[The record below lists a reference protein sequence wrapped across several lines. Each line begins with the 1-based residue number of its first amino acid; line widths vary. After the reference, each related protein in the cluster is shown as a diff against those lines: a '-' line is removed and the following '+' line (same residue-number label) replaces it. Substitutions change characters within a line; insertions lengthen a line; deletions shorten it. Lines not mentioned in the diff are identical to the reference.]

1 MSTYSFVPFNG
12 MVDDTI
18 LAIKRNNIE
27 VDPLSIGYNISKQT
41 QWQTMNFPDLE
52 VGDLVTITVFNI
64 HSMCGIKYVAEING
78 VGYDC
83 SQSRC
88 SSNSSRSVTNYFD
101 IYGFFGEY
109 HEIHDFYFQISNTL
123 AYPGYGFR
131 LNNGEQVTIF
141 KKDKI
146 ARIDQTIDVNK
157 VSILLLESLQYGTI
171 TDNNNNTLL
180 SQKDA
185 TILIEN
191 INHIYYHPDPD
202 TFSVIDRFVFKLFVD
217 SKYSPITIISIVV
230 CDEGCSGCDENFVER
245 AIEKKE
251 CYDCKSNYYK
261 YQKRCY
267 SQCPDGTYKI
277 EADKSCTD
285 ICPDDFSYY
294 DHDARECVIACPSDF
309 YVYNKHCYIDK
320 CPDNTFTL
328 GYDCYDICPS
338 PYLHYSDGKT
348 CVVSCLDG
356 TVEYDSNCY
365 SSCPEGKF
373 LITALSLCV
382 EQCDREPYIIYNK
395 LNDNN
400 LQCVTSDGCP
410 EQYIPKNG
418 ECTYFIET
426 NTDNDSKY
434 TTDLD
439 KDTILN
445 DYIENVPSNITIQGD
460 DFIFQ
465 SFPADQEMTP
475 SDGASAVDFSNCIDT
490 LRQSPQYANSSFTI
504 IKFDLQRENSTIKQ
518 VEYKLLDE
526 NGTEVNLELC
536 ENQTIEIKYTLDPNT
551 PGVDFDKIKEFA
563 DKGIDIFNPDSPFF
577 SDICIPYTSSNGT
590 DIPLKDRRK
599 DMMQNISL
607 CEEGCEYKSF
617 NVVTYEVSCDCN
629 VKGDLSFDENPL
641 EVPSF
646 KTLVDSTNIKIVKC
660 YKLLLHI
667 DNYLDNIGFFIYLGV
682 LLLLIM
688 LIVIYYTYSYKEFL
702 KMIFDSPRASP
713 SSVFIVSKISTKER
727 NSISDSTERTLN
739 DISQNKFE
747 ENTSKE
753 LKEKYSIEDEDLNM
767 DESPYSVASEK
778 DKRGCNIMFWDLF
791 LSKIDFISI
800 LFYPGKYDIFV
811 LNISLYLFMLSL
823 EFSMNSLLFTNDVIS
838 QNYQN
843 GGHMSFATSFLLSF
857 FAKLLTAIVGFA
869 FVRLSKFT
877 PYFEV
882 VDKEIKDKKT
892 FMIMCRRILSAIHV
906 RIIVYYILEIL
917 FVISLL
923 YYITIFCIV
932 YHNNQMKWLTDCVMG
947 IMSDLFFT
955 LILSI
960 GCTIVRYIGIKTQSE
975 KLYNIS
981 QYTADKFI

>member
-1 MSTYSFVPFNG
+1 MSSYSFVPFNG
-12 MVDDTI
+12 RVDDTI

-27 VDPLSIGYNISKQT
+27 IDPVSIGYNISKHT
-41 QWQTMNFPDLE
+41 QFQEMNFPDLE
-52 VGDLVTITVFNI
+52 VGDLVTITVFNV
-64 HSMCGIKYVAEING
+64 HSMAGILYETTIGG
-78 VGYDC
+78 VNYDC

-88 SSNSSRSVTNYFD
+88 SSNSSKSVTTYFG

-109 HEIHDFYFQISNTL
+109 HEIHDFYFQISNNL
-123 AYPGYGFR
+123 AYPGYAFR
-131 LNNGEQVTIF
+131 LSIAQQVTIF
-141 KKDKI
+141 KKYKI
-146 ARIDQTIDVNK
+146 SRIDQTIDVNK
-157 VSILLLESLQYGTI
+157 VKILLLESLQYGTI
-171 TDNNNNTLL
+171 TDNNNNAL
-180 SQKDA
+180 SNQKDA
-185 TILIEN
+185 IISIDNIEY
-191 INHIYYHPDPD
+191 INYKPNSN
-202 TFSVIDRFVFKLFVD
+202 TFSVIDHFTFKLFVD
-217 SKYSPITIISIVV
+217 SKYSPMTIISIVI
-230 CDEGCSGCDENFVER
+230 CDEGCSACDENFVER

-251 CYDCKSNYYK
+251 CYECRANYYGYK
-261 YQKRCY
+261 KRCY
-267 SQCPDGTYKI
+267 SQCPKDTYKI
-277 EADKSCTD
+277 EASKSCTE
-285 ICPDDFSYY
+285 ICPDDYSYY
-294 DHDARECVIACPSDF
+294 NTHSKECVNACPSDF

-320 CPDNTFTL
+320 CPAGTFTL
-328 GYDCYDICPS
+328 GYTCYDSCLS
-338 PYLHYSDGKT
+338 PYLYYLDT
-348 CVVSCLDG
+348 CVTSCPSG
-356 TVEYDSNCY
+356 TVQYENYCY

-373 LITALSLCV
+373 LISALSLCV
-382 EQCDREPYIIYNK
+382 EQCDTEPYIIYNK

-410 EQYIPKNG
+410 EKYIPKNG

-426 NTDNDSKY
+426 NTDSDSKF
-434 TTDLD
+434 TTDLN

-445 DYIENVPSNITIQGD
+445 DFIEILPSDVTIKGD

-465 SFPADQEMTP
+465 SFPAEQEMTP
-475 SDGASAVDFSNCIDT
+475 SDGASAVDFSSCINT
-490 LRQSPQYANSSFTI
+490 LKQHPQYANCSFTI
-504 IKFDLQRENSTIKQ
+504 VKFDLERENSTIKQ

-536 ENQTIEIKYTLDPNT
+536 ANQTIEIKYTLDPNT

-577 SDICIPYTSSNGT
+577 SDICVPYTSSNGT

-607 CEEGCEYKSF
+607 CEAGCEYKSF

-629 VKGDLSFDENPL
+629 VKGGLSFDENPL

-646 KTLVDSTNIKIVKC
+646 KTLVDSTNIKILKC
-660 YKLLLHI
+660 YKLLLDI

-688 LIVIYYTYSYKEFL
+688 LIVIYYTYSYKEVL
-702 KMIFDSPRASP
+702 KMIFDYPLANP

-727 NSISDSTERTLN
+727 SSISDSTERTLN
-739 DISQNKFE
+739 EKSQIKFE
-747 ENTSKE
+747 EYTSKE
-753 LKEKYSIEDEDLNM
+753 LKEKYSEKEDENINM

-800 LFYPGKYDIFV
+800 LFYPGKYDVFV

-823 EFSMNSLLFTNDVIS
+823 EFAMNSLLFTDDVIS

-843 GGHMSFATSFLLSF
+843 GGHMSFATSFILSF
-857 FAKLLTAIVGFA
+857 ISRLLTSIVGFS
-869 FVRLSKFT
+869 FVRLSKFA

-882 VDKEIKDKKT
+882 VDKEIKDEKN
-892 FMIMCRRILSAIHV
+892 FMLMCRKILRTIRV
-906 RIIVYYILEIL
+906 RIIMYYVLEIL
-917 FVISLL
+917 FVIAFL

-960 GCTIVRYIGIKTQSE
+960 GCTIVRFIGIKTQS
-975 KLYNIS
+975 KNLYNIARYS
-981 QYTADKFI
+981 ADKFI